1 MDQTSTIS
9 ATPNDPAQTW
19 RQPRIGSSR
28 QHAFFYWLIRLGG
41 RTRAIHISW
50 VATLWYTLFYPSIR
64 KRCRYYL
71 DRRFPDRT
79 GPLRR
84 FRDTYRL
91 VRTYGETLVDMLV
104 LRILGPRAL
113 TALSPTRDEFR
124 AIASK
129 PEGFVLLHAH
139 CGCWQVGMSTLGE
152 FEKPISIVMIPE
164 PKTVALLDKRVAEVI
179 DPRTGLPGVML
190 MTQALLRG
198 DVVTMMGDRTF
209 GDEQNTV
216 PATFLGGE
224 IALPITPYRLAS
236 STGVPIVV
244 MMAPRTGKKTYEMR
258 LVKVIN
264 VPPGLGK
271 QREKY
276 RAYAQGICR
285 LPGAVRPRVS
295 LAVLQFLRCV
305 EHRCRDAVAACGI
318 AD

>member
-1 MDQTSTIS
+1 MDDASTVSGPSS
-9 ATPNDPAQTW
+9 APTRATAQAW
-19 RQPRIGSSR
+19 RQPKIGSSR

-71 DRRFPDRT
+71 NRRFPDRT
-79 GPLRR
+79 GPLQR
-84 FRDTYRL
+84 FRDTYHL

-104 LRILGPRAL
+104 LRILGP
-113 TALSPTRDEFR
+113 TALSAESPTRADLR
-124 AIASK
+124 DIAQK

-139 CGCWQVGMSTLGE
+139 AGCWQVGMSTLGE

-164 PKTVALLDKRVAEVI
+164 PKTVALLDKRVAEMI

-216 PATFLGGE
+216 PANFLGGE
-224 IALPITPYRLAS
+224 ILLPITPYRLAS
-236 STGVPIVV
+236 ATGVPIVV
-244 MMAPRTGKKTYEMR
+244 MMAPRTGKRTYEMR
-258 LVKVIN
+258 LAGIIH

-271 QREKY
+271 NSEKY
-276 RAYAQGICR
+276 RPYAQEYANCLEKFVGEF
-285 LPGAVRPRVS
+285 PW
-295 LAVLQFLRCV
+295 QFYNFYDLWER
-305 EHRCRDAVAACGI
+305 RSS
-318 AD
+318 